1 MGTREARWV
10 LLATVLGSGV
20 AFLDGTVVNVALP
33 AIADDLDA
41 ELGDLQWVLNAYL
54 VTLSALVL
62 LGGSLGDRYGRKRM
76 FLAGL
81 HLFTAASV
89 LCGLAPDVI
98 VLIAAR
104 ALQGVG
110 AALLVPGS
118 LAIISASF
126 DPEDQARAVG
136 AWSGL
141 GGIAVA
147 IGPFV
152 GGWLIDSVSWRLA
165 FFINVPMAV
174 AVVVASRHVPESS
187 SGGAERLDLG
197 GALTA
202 SAGLALATYGLIERA
217 PLVGGAGVVALGA
230 FLLVEARSAA
240 PMLPLPIFRSRQ
252 FSGANGTTLAV
263 YAALGGAFFLLVL
276 ELQVVLGYSALEA
289 GSALIPVTLL
299 MLALSSR
306 AGALAQ
312 RVGPRLPMT
321 LGPLGVAAGL
331 VLWAGVDAGTS
342 YVAGVLPGAIVF
354 GLGLSLTVAPLTA
367 TIMAAADPEHLGV
380 ASGVNN
386 AVARLAGLLAVAVL
400 PIVVGLDTAGAA
412 AALDDGVDEALIV
425 SAALAVI
432 GGLIALLTV
441 RTVVREEHHP
451 TQAGVDGNPCGQ
463 PCLCHPTEADAA

>member
-33 AIADDLDA
+33 AIAEDLDA
-41 ELGDLQWVLNAYL
+41 SLGDLQWVLNAYL

-62 LGGSLGDRYGRKRM
+62 LGGSLGDRYGRKRA

-81 HLFTAASV
+81 YLFTAASM
-89 LCGLAPDVI
+89 LCGLAPNVS
-98 VLIAAR
+98 VLIGAR

-126 DPEDQARAVG
+126 HSDDQARAVG

-141 GGIAVA
+141 SGISTAL
-147 IGPFV
+147 GPFV

-165 FFINVPMAV
+165 FFVNLPMAA
-174 AVVVASRHVPESS
+174 AVVVASRHVPETRSP
-187 SGGAERLDLG
+187 GAERLDLG

-202 SAGLALATYGLIERA
+202 SAGLALATYGLIERS
-217 PLVGGAGVVALGA
+217 PLAGAAAVVALGA
-230 FLLVEARSAA
+230 FLVIEGRTAT
-240 PMLPLPIFRSRQ
+240 PMLPLAIFRSRQ

-312 RVGPRLPMT
+312 RIGPRRP
-321 LGPLGVAAGL
+321 
-331 VLWAGVDAGTS
+331 
-342 YVAGVLPGAIVF
+342 
-354 GLGLSLTVAPLTA
+354 
-367 TIMAAADPEHLGV
+367 
-380 ASGVNN
+380 
-386 AVARLAGLLAVAVL
+386 
-400 PIVVGLDTAGAA
+400 
-412 AALDDGVDEALIV
+412 
-425 SAALAVI
+425 
-432 GGLIALLTV
+432 
-441 RTVVREEHHP
+441 
-451 TQAGVDGNPCGQ
+451 
-463 PCLCHPTEADAA
+463 